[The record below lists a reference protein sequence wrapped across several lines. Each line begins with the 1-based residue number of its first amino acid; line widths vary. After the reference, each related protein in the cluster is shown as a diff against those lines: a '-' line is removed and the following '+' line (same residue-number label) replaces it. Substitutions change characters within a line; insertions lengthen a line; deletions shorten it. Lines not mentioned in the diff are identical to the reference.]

1 MHRHAG
7 GHHDHGADPGRPEP
21 WGERAKDR
29 RRLAITLALVVVY
42 MVAEVVGGLL
52 TNSLALLAD
61 AGHML
66 SDAGALALSLFA
78 AWIAERPPTPQRSYG
93 YYRAEILA
101 ALANGAALVAIAI
114 WIVVEAIRRMGDLP
128 EVAGGAMLAV
138 ALGGLAVN
146 LAGLWILG
154 SSKSGSL
161 NLRGAWAH
169 VFTDML
175 GSVAT
180 MAAALSIWAFA
191 WYWMDPVVSL
201 LIALLVIHSAWGLL
215 RESVAVLME
224 STPKHIDPD
233 RVRRAIEE
241 VEGVRG
247 VHDLHIWVIT
257 TGMESLSAHTL
268 VDDGVAP
275 EAILGRIR
283 EVLSAEFGIDHVTIQ
298 FEAEACGDCKV
309 MRRP

>member
-1 MHRHAG
+1 M
-7 GHHDHGADPGRPEP
+7 
-21 WGERAKDR
+21 KDR
-29 RRLAITLALVVVY
+29 RRLGITLALVIGY
-42 MVAEVVGGLL
+42 MVAEVIGGLL

-101 ALANGAALVAIAI
+101 ALANGAALVAIAF
-114 WIVVEAIRRMGDLP
+114 WIIVEAIHRMSDLP
-128 EVAGGAMLAV
+128 EVLGGVMLAV
-138 ALGGLAVN
+138 ALGGFAVN

-154 SSKSGSL
+154 TSKSESL
-161 NLRGAWAH
+161 NLRGAWIH
-169 VFTDML
+169 VFTDTL

-180 MAAALSIWAFA
+180 MAAALSIWAFGWSWA
-191 WYWMDPVVSL
+191 DPVASM
-201 LIALLVIHSAWGLL
+201 LIAVLVVHSAWGLL

-233 RVRRAIEE
+233 RVQRAIAS
-241 VEGVRG
+241 VAGVRG

-268 VDDGVAP
+268 VEAGVAP
-275 EAILGRIR
+275 EVVLGRIR
-283 EVLSAEFGIDHVTIQ
+283 EVLSEQFGIDHVTIQ
-298 FEAEACGDCKV
+298 FEAEDCGECKV
-309 MRRP
+309 MRRQ